1 MKKII
6 TAINNPKLNE
16 ELRKEKNFE
25 IIGKDILYKE
35 AILEL
40 LEKDYNINLII
51 INEKIPGQIS
61 LETLIKKIKLIN
73 EKIKIIFI
81 LEKENDNLEKIL
93 LKNNIIDIYYNY
105 KINLKELI
113 KIINKKEINME
124 EEIIQLKKI
133 IQEKNINYNNIK
145 NNKDNNKIKKLKS
158 KKTNDIKN
166 KESKIITISG
176 NYKSG
181 KSTLALI
188 ITKYLV
194 EKNNKVLLI
203 DGDLEKR
210 DLSTILK
217 KEKYKTNKKNKYK
230 KIIKKVKNDI
240 GTKLYNKKNKIY
252 YYLIKSKIN
261 LFKIKINKNLYFFNY
276 LNDLLKNKKEDNK
289 KIIFILLKIVK
300 ENYNFIIID
309 LSKNNL
315 KMINKNILEKSD
327 INFLIMEP
335 NLLGIKEIKNLI
347 KIYLD
352 KWKIEVK
359 KIYIIANKKNNNS
372 INKNLISKTI
382 VIKNEICEIKE
393 NKYYYILTNNFLK
406 KIFLLKN
413 KNIKKEINNI
423 INKINY

>member
-1 MKKII
+1 M
-6 TAINNPKLNE
+6 
-16 ELRKEKNFE
+16 
-25 IIGKDILYKE
+25 
-35 AILEL
+35 
-40 LEKDYNINLII
+40 
-51 INEKIPGQIS
+51 
-61 LETLIKKIKLIN
+61 
-73 EKIKIIFI
+73 
-81 LEKENDNLEKIL
+81 
-93 LKNNIIDIYYNY
+93 
-105 KINLKELI
+105 
-113 KIINKKEINME
+113 
-124 EEIIQLKKI
+124 
-133 IQEKNINYNNIK
+133 
-145 NNKDNNKIKKLKS
+145 
-158 KKTNDIKN
+158 
-166 KESKIITISG
+166 
-176 NYKSG
+176 
-181 KSTLALI
+181 
-188 ITKYLV
+188 
-194 EKNNKVLLI
+194 
-203 DGDLEKR
+203 
-210 DLSTILK
+210 
-217 KEKYKTNKKNKYK
+217 
-230 KIIKKVKNDI
+230 
-240 GTKLYNKKNKIY
+240 YNKKNKIY